1 MSKLLN
7 LSLKRLI
14 LYAAVVLA
22 CSVPAYYV
30 VITWLWQYE
39 MKEHNIVLST
49 EAAKHDS
56 YLIIIAVTGMT
67 AVFFILMLGGFVLMN
82 RWISRRLWQPFY
94 KSLEQIKSFNLSDQ
108 QPISFEQTAV
118 TEFAELNQGLDKLIS
133 GNLAAYKQ
141 QKEFAD
147 NASHELQTPLAII
160 QSKLELLLQSESLTA
175 LQYETIE
182 ETLQALARV
191 RRINKNLLLLT
202 KIENSQYMDTE
213 RINLS
218 NLLNDI
224 IAPLHVFSNAKG
236 LTWETDIQQGIEVK
250 GNRIL
255 MEILLNNLLTNAVR
269 HSAAGTSIGVKLS
282 GKNLLVS
289 NSGPASLKKDLLF
302 RRFAGVSSE
311 TPGTG
316 LGLALASQIC
326 QRYGWHLSYAFID
339 GSHSFHCTFI

>member
-7 LSLKRLI
+7 RSLKSLI

-22 CSVPAYYV
+22 CSVPAYYII
-30 VITWLWQYE
+30 ITWLWQYE
-39 MKEHNIVLST
+39 MKEHNIVLTT

-56 YLIIIAVTGMT
+56 YLIIIAVTGLT

-94 KSLEQIKSFNLSDQ
+94 KSLGQIRSFDLSHQ
-108 QPISFEQTAV
+108 QPISFEHTAI
-118 TEFAELNQGLDKLIS
+118 TEFAELNRGLDKLIS
-133 GNLAAYKQ
+133 GNLTAYNQ

-191 RRINKNLLLLT
+191 KRINKNLLLLT

-218 NLLNDI
+218 NLLNDT
-224 IAPLHVFSNAKG
+224 IAPLHVFSEAKD
-236 LTWETDIQQGIEVK
+236 LTWETDIQPGIEVE

-255 MEILLNNLLTNAVR
+255 IEILLNNLLTNAIR
-269 HSAAGTSIGVKLS
+269 HSLTSSITVTLLS
-282 GKNLLVS
+282 KILIITNTGS
-289 NSGPASLKKDLLF
+289 TPLKKDLLF
-302 RRFAGVSSE
+302 RRFVNSSSE

-316 LGLALASQIC
+316 LGLALTSQVC
-326 QRYGWHLSYAFID
+326 QRYGWQISYAFDNGRHIFQC
-339 GSHSFHCTFI
+339 GFI